1 MTKEKKQFWLL
12 ALPTLLALTAF
23 FVIPM
28 VYILIDTLKAD
39 GVKYFQK
46 FFCDT
51 MYLGILKTTIVISL
65 EVTAISL
72 LLGYPT
78 AYFMA
83 RTQSKLK
90 NVMMIMIIFPFL
102 VSSVVRSYGWMV
114 ILGGRGL
121 LNQFLL
127 AIGLIRQ
134 PLTIMNTS
142 TAVIIGLV
150 HLLIPYMIL
159 SITSIIQNI
168 NRNLEYAAYSLSA
181 NPLQTFFRVI
191 LPLST
196 PGIISGCILVFTMSM
211 TSYVTPKLLGGSQVR
226 MMSTMVFQ
234 EVNVNFNWGFAS
246 AISYILLFTIL
257 IILLLANFVT
267 AGVNNRVGG
276 GKRD

>member
-1 MTKEKKQFWLL
+1 MTKQKKEALLL
-12 ALPTLLALTAF
+12 ALPTVLALTAF

-28 VYILIDTLKAD
+28 AYILIGTLKAD

-46 FFCDT
+46 FFSDG
-51 MYLGILKTTIVISL
+51 MYLGILKATIIVSL
-65 EVTAISL
+65 KVTAISL

-83 RTQSKLK
+83 RTKSKLK
-90 NVMMIMIIFPFL
+90 NVLMIVIIFPFL
-102 VSSVVRSYGWMV
+102 VSAVVRSYGWMV

-121 LNQFLL
+121 LNQLLL
-127 AIGLIRQ
+127 AIGLIQQ
-134 PLTIMNTS
+134 PLVILNTS

-159 SITSIIQNI
+159 SITGVIQNI
-168 NRNLEYAAYSLSA
+168 DRNLERAAYSLNAS
-181 NPLQTFFRVI
+181 PLQTFFRVI
-191 LPLST
+191 LPLSA

-211 TSYVTPKLLGGSQVR
+211 TSYVTPKLLGGSKFR

-234 EVNVNFNWGFAS
+234 EVNINFNWGFAS

-257 IILLLANFVT
+257 IILLMATYAT
-267 AGVNNRVGG
+267 AGANQKVGG
-276 GKRD
+276 EKRV